1 MCVCVFLCLLI
12 WYFADWKERDEK
24 REEIEVSG
32 IDDVVLILNSD
43 YENAYFVTGTFL
55 HSKIFCVLM
64 GGLKNEIIN

>member
-1 MCVCVFLCLLI
+1 MCVSVFANLI
-12 WYFADWKERDEK
+12 FCRLVRERDEK

-43 YENAYFVTGTFL
+43 YENAYFVTGTFF

>member
-1 MCVCVFLCLLI
+1 MYVCVSVFANLI
-12 WYFADWKERDEK
+12 FSRLERERDEK

>member
-1 MCVCVFLCLLI
+1 MIFCRLER
-12 WYFADWKERDEK
+12 ERDER

-43 YENAYFVTGTFL
+43 YENAYFVTGTFS